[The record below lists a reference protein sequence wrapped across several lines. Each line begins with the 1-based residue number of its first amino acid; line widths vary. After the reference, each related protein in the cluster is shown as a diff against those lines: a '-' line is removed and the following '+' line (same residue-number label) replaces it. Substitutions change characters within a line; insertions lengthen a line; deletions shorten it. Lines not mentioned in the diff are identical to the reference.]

1 MLRRIHGAVRAGA
14 SHARRPFSRLAAP
27 AGIRGA
33 AGALHADEGGAAMV
47 EYAIVTAVIAVVA
60 LTAAQAIG
68 TSVVDVFTDIS
79 TALDGI

>member
-1 MLRRIHGAVRAGA
+1 MLRGIHGA
-14 SHARRPFSRLAAP
+14 ARE
-27 AGIRGA
+27 
-33 AGALHADEGGAAMV
+33 LHSDESGAAMV

-68 TSVVDVFTDIS
+68 TSVVDVFNDIS

>member
-1 MLRRIHGAVRAGA
+1 MLRRIHRAA
-14 SHARRPFSRLAAP
+14 E
-27 AGIRGA
+27 
-33 AGALHADEGGAAMV
+33 ALHRDEGGAAMV